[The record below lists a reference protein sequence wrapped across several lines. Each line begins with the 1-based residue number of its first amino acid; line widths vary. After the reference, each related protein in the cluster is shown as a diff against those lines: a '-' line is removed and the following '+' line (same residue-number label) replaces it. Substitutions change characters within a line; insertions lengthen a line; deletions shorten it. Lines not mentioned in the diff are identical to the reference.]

1 MSKNQ
6 QKIELFLSKNQEQY
20 ISNTHRR
27 PPKMSLRKKENC
39 SKKFYYQMKKTWIME
54 HYLKKKS

>member
-27 PPKMSLRKKENC
+27 RKCRQEKT
-39 SKKFYYQMKKTWIME
+39 KIAAKFFIIR
-54 HYLKKKS
+54 